1 MAKPDASKLCLGRLD
16 PDVNRW
22 GGPPR
27 NCQRV
32 RRVVPAVTGTSAQQ
46 GPRLSPTSSTAAGVG
61 SLALAALASW
71 SSLLLVVRG
80 RVVPGWAVSAALLA
94 MALVLR
100 WALAR
105 AGRTAGASRLPRERA
120 RWARLG
126 TTLLIVTAV
135 LGTAWGA
142 VDDLISDA
150 HYLVLRPEGPG
161 GCTVVVRETSF
172 LVIGNG
178 EAYAVGR
185 SGLALGES
193 GSWTVDDGYRPV
205 GAGAYELDWG
215 RDGGLLRVSGTSTDP
230 VTAGGSADIGCGW

>member
-1 MAKPDASKLCLGRLD
+1 MDRSMAEPDASQPCLDRLD
-16 PDVNRW
+16 PDSKKW

-27 NCQRV
+27 NCPRV
-32 RRVVPAVTGTSAQQ
+32 RGVVPAVTGTSTQH
-46 GPRLSPTSSTAAGVG
+46 G
-61 SLALAALASW
+61 
-71 SSLLLVVRG
+71 
-80 RVVPGWAVSAALLA
+80 
-94 MALVLR
+94 
-100 WALAR
+100 
-105 AGRTAGASRLPRERA
+105 
-120 RWARLG
+120 
-126 TTLLIVTAV
+126 
-135 LGTAWGA
+135 
-142 VDDLISDA
+142 SDA
-150 HYLVLRPEGPG
+150 EYLVLRPAGPG

-230 VTAGGSADIGCGW
+230 VTAGGSADIDCG